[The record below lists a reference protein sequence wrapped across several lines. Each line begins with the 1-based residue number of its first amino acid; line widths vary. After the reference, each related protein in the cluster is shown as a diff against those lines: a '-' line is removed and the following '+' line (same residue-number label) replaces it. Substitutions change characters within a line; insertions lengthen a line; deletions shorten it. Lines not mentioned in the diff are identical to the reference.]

1 MTGATVGSRIA
12 VTAPA
17 DKLFGAS
24 GNAQLNI
31 GNKDPVL
38 VIIDI
43 ISKPKPPLTG
53 SRGQGPAVARVGAE
67 DRREGRRS

>member
-24 GNAQLNI
+24 GNAQLDI

-43 ISKPKPPLTG
+43 VSKPKPPLK
-53 SRGQGPAVARVGAE
+53 GPEGKAQPSPAWAPKLV
-67 DRREGRRS
+67 DEGRRR